1 MEGPNLNLLHRLRA
15 WVDGVEYALSP
26 QADEDRLRRLTG
38 ERHRR
43 REKRQAPPPITT
55 MAEYRRDRRVN
66 QLVGALFCLCLVL
79 LLCAVVLALPP
90 FGDPENPACNEVYRR
105 YIEQGMEET
114 GAANL
119 VAGMI
124 LSYRVFD
131 TFGESSVLFLAAAC
145 VTILLR
151 RDGKNTTSGELRQLA
166 REERQARRDRD
177 VVLRTSVLL
186 LLPVSVMVGFYVML
200 FGHLSPGGGFSGGA
214 ILGGGMILY
223 ARTFGNE
230 SVHRFFTEGLYS
242 LVKVFCLM
250 GYGLLLTWYV
260 LSGNGAIPWSIP
272 LGEAG
277 RIFSS
282 GIIMPIN
289 LLVGFEVTCTIYA
302 FYALF
307 SEGEV

>member
-1 MEGPNLNLLHRLRA
+1 MDVGNINLLHRFRA
-15 WVDGVEYALSP
+15 WVDGVEYAVSP
-26 QADEDRLRRLTG
+26 QADVDRM
-38 ERHRR
+38 RR
-43 REKRQAPPPITT
+43 RQKPTSAAPTT
-55 MAEYRRDRRVN
+55 MEEYRRDRRLT
-66 QLVGALFCLCLVL
+66 QAVGGVFCLFL
-79 LLCAVVLALPP
+79 LILMCAVVLELPV
-90 FGDPENPACNEVYRR
+90 FGSPDNPANNEVVQR

-114 GAANL
+114 GASNL

-131 TFGESSVLFLAAAC
+131 TFGESNVLFLAATC

-151 RDGKNTTSGELRQLA
+151 RDKKNTTLRDLQELEQ
-166 REERQARRDRD
+166 ETIKDRKDKD
-177 VVLRTSVLL
+177 VVLRTAVLL

-223 ARTFGNE
+223 ARTFGNAH
-230 SVHRFFTEGLYS
+230 VRRFFNEHLYHM
-242 LVKVFCLM
+242 VKVVCLM
-250 GYGLLLTWYV
+250 CYAAMLIYYVFTGANGLA
-260 LSGNGAIPWSIP
+260 NHIP
-272 LGEAG
+272 LGTPG
-277 RIFSS
+277 HIFSS

-289 LLVGFEVTCTIYA
+289 VLVGFEVTCTIYA

>member
-1 MEGPNLNLLHRLRA
+1 MELHNSNFLHRFRA
-15 WVDGVEYALSP
+15 WVDGVEYDVSP
-26 QADEDRLRRLTG
+26 QADLDREAG
-38 ERHRR
+38 DK
-43 REKRQAPPPITT
+43 KRTRSPSAPTT
-55 MAEYRRDRRVN
+55 MAEYRRFRRVS
-66 QLVGALFCLCLVL
+66 QAVGALFCLFLIVVMT
-79 LLCAVVLALPP
+79 AVVLELPA
-90 FGDPENPACNEVYRR
+90 FGDPSNPTNNELSQR
-105 YIEQGMEET
+105 YIERGIEET

-131 TFGESSVLFLAAAC
+131 TFGESSVLFLAATC

-151 RDGKNTTSGELRQLA
+151 RDKKNTTSRDLREMA
-166 REERQARRDRD
+166 REDVQDRKD
-177 VVLRTSVLL
+177 KDMILRTSVLL

-223 ARTFGNE
+223 ARTFGTAN
-230 SVHRFFTEGLYS
+230 VHRFFNDHLYHII
-242 LVKVFCLM
+242 KVVCLM
-250 GYGLLLTWYV
+250 GYGLMLIYYV
-260 LSGNGAIPWSIP
+260 FTGSNGLESIIP
-272 LGEAG
+272 LGTPG
-277 RIFSS
+277 NIFSS

-289 LLVGFEVTCTIYA
+289 VLVGFEVTCTIYA

>member
-1 MEGPNLNLLHRLRA
+1 MSLQNTNLLHRLRN
-15 WVDGVEYALSP
+15 WVDGVEYDLSP
-26 QADEDRLRRLTG
+26 QADIDRQKRRQRKETG
-38 ERHRR
+38 ET
-43 REKRQAPPPITT
+43 PTT
-55 MAEYRRDRRVN
+55 MTEFRRYRRMT
-66 QLVGALFCLCLVL
+66 QAVGALFCLFLILVL
-79 LLCAVVLALPP
+79 GAVVLELPA
-90 FGDPENPACNEVYRR
+90 FGDPTNPTNNELSQR
-105 YIEQGMEET
+105 YIERGMEET

-131 TFGESSVLFLAAAC
+131 TFGESSVLFLAATC

-151 RDGKNTTSGELRQLA
+151 RDRKNTSRRDLREMA
-166 REERQARRDRD
+166 REEQQDKRDKD
-177 VVLRTSVLL
+177 LILRTSVLL

-223 ARTFGNE
+223 ARTFGSD
-230 SVHRFFTEGLYS
+230 SVHQFFNDHLYHI
-242 LVKVFCLM
+242 VKVVCLM
-250 GYGLLLTWYV
+250 GYGLMLIYYV
-260 LSGNGAIPWSIP
+260 FTGSNGLESIIP
-272 LGEAG
+272 LGIPG
-277 RIFSS
+277 NIFSS

-289 LLVGFEVTCTIYA
+289 VLVGFEVTCTIYA